1 MTKLETGRPSH
12 YSLGKKL
19 PKFGPLPL
27 EPATGKQNTQMG
39 KRPNAPKKAV
49 LALKGIKEIDQNDQY
64 MRKTSN
70 FLTTATI
77 LKTFQAG
84 HLGRHLANTCGE
96 KTTDRSGRTKIID
109 RTDRNIV
116 IDIST

>member
-27 EPATGKQNTQMG
+27 EPATGKQNTQMR

-84 HLGRHLANTCGE
+84 HLGRHLSHVEG
-96 KTTDRSGRTKIID
+96 KPQIGQGGQR
-109 RTDRNIV
+109 
-116 IDIST
+116 